1 MFTRQVLSPFPT
13 LIPFSFRPECVV
25 LISPLSLGELLDIL
39 HSYLGLAALSIINE
53 PGLKKIDSAL
63 CISVDA
69 KEHIMRM
76 PWSDGSS
83 EEAIDQS

>member
-1 MFTRQVLSPFPT
+1 MHCTHFP
-13 LIPFSFRPECVV
+13 PSHWD
-25 LISPLSLGELLDIL
+25 GLLDIL

-76 PWSDGSS
+76 PWFTSGS
-83 EEAIDQS
+83 EETVCPS